1 MSDVSDVFPL
11 PQHPKVTEFL
21 THLPKPNLNRIGG
34 HMDPVSEIRREK
46 VFLQPGMSTEEIK
59 KTYGLSSDQAYAAR
73 VKGFFVKNYSKKQ
86 IVIDRENFNSAV
98 VYPLAKTVFAKNF
111 KWNPLAQSIYDDM
124 IQEAVTRLFELSGKT
139 KEMANG
145 KDSENYASFWVAHNA
160 MLAFL
165 KTWERQNKWCLSFQD
180 EADPILR
187 GGKRAWSPEWGWMY
201 V

>member
-1 MSDVSDVFPL
+1 
-11 PQHPKVTEFL
+11 
-21 THLPKPNLNRIGG
+21 
-34 HMDPVSEIRREK
+34 MDLVPEIRREK

-59 KTYGLSSDQAYAAR
+59 KTYGLSSDQAYKAR

-86 IVIDRENFNSAV
+86 IIIDRENFNSAV
-98 VYPLAKTVFAKNF
+98 VYPLAKKVFGKNF

-124 IQEAVTRLFELSGKT
+124 LQEAVTRLFELSGKT

-145 KDSENYASFWVAHNA
+145 KYSENCANFWIAHNA

-180 EADPILR
+180 EADPILK

>member
-1 MSDVSDVFPL
+1 MWDVYQSFPI

-21 THLPKPNLNRIGG
+21 THALKPNLNSIGG
-34 HMDPVSEIRREK
+34 QMDPVPEIRREK

-59 KTYGLSSDQAYAAR
+59 ETYGLSSDQAYKAR
-73 VKGFFVKNYSKKQ
+73 MKGFFVKNYSKKQ
-86 IVIDRENFNSAV
+86 IIIDRGNFNSAV
-98 VYPLAKTVFAKNF
+98 CYLLAKKVFGKNF

-145 KDSENYASFWVAHNA
+145 KYSENYANFWIVHNA

-165 KTWERQNKWCLSFQD
+165 KTWERQNKWCTSF
-180 EADPILR
+180 EELASPIR
-187 GGKRAWSPEWGWMY
+187 EGKRLYSPDFGWMY

>member
-1 MSDVSDVFPL
+1 MWDVSDGFPL
-11 PQHPKVTEFL
+11 PQHPKVTTFP
-21 THLPKPNLNRIGG
+21 THAPLLNLNRIGG
-34 HMDPVSEIRREK
+34 NMDPVPEIRREK

-59 KTYGLSSDQAYAAR
+59 KTYGLSSDQAYKAK

-98 VYPLAKTVFAKNF
+98 CYPLAKKVFAKNF

-145 KDSENYASFWVAHNA
+145 KYSENYASFWVAHNA

-180 EADPILR
+180 EANPLMN
-187 GGKRAWSPEWGWMY
+187 GKRYYSPDWGWLY
-201 V
+201 C